1 MRAFARPGHVED
13 CAGAALFATPP
24 TPLPSPV
31 RQQESLHWMVA
42 QEATAYRGSILAD
55 EMGMGKTI
63 PAGLGRPPGA
73 AAAAAPA
80 AAFPCDALSSGPVLA
95 RRAARQDAFRR
106 GPPGRPLWSRRAGL

>member
-1 MRAFARPGHVED
+1 
-13 CAGAALFATPP
+13 
-24 TPLPSPV
+24 
-31 RQQESLHWMVA
+31 MVA
-42 QEATAYRGSILAD
+42 QEATAYRGGILAD

-63 PAGLGRPPGA
+63 QAGLGRPPGA